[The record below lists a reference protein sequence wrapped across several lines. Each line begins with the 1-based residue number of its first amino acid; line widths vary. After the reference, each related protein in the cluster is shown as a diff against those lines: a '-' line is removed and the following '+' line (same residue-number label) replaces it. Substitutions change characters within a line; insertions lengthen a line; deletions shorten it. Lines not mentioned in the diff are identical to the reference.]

1 MHRTQ
6 STLLTGYYWFS
17 LPFSYCS
24 RHFQLC
30 GLHLV
35 RVKCV
40 SIAAHFRPKENWF
53 LRCSCSDV
61 FFHEN
66 YLHWTQFKCFHWTR
80 FDARV
85 LNAHKNQQINRST
98 LYPKSLEFHFERTWR
113 PKHRIEFRA
122 TQRHQHWW
130 HPLEEKKT
138 SHTICVLN
146 IGRDKYT
153 KVKMSCWRSGVM
165 FALFPSLLFLFLLR
179 KTIKTKQF
187 Q

>member
-1 MHRTQ
+1 MSKSLFYLLFYDGIRWLARFSIYWRRRSFNFNNSSFVFVGAHHYNVDACIAHRVL
-6 STLLTGYYWFS
+6 LLTGYYWFS

-30 GLHLV
+30 GLHSV

-53 LRCSCSDV
+53 LCSSCSDV

-85 LNAHKNQQINRST
+85 LTQNQQMNRST
-98 LYPKSLEFHFERTWR
+98 LYPKSLEFNFERTWR
-113 PKHRIEFRA
+113 PKHRVEFQ
-122 TQRHQHWW
+122 T
-130 HPLEEKKT
+130 T
-138 SHTICVLN
+138 
-146 IGRDKYT
+146 
-153 KVKMSCWRSGVM
+153 
-165 FALFPSLLFLFLLR
+165 
-179 KTIKTKQF
+179 
-187 Q
+187 